1 MTISIGPKRASAA
14 SSALAMLA
22 AAVTSITILWARP
35 FAVPISL
42 TVLASASARRA
53 ATVTRAPRAAR
64 NTAKK
69 RPRPLEPPVTRTC
82 LPSSE
87 NRSLIAHLLQTR
99 CSLSSHLIP
108 DQDRPTHRAV
118 EIALVRRGCDR
129 QHVFLQHEVADL
141 VGSGPGLVPRGVD
154 VVDHDVLAQGERA
167 CISHHGAQQLHAFFV
182 RWHRVAR
189 RDAVIAREDR
199 VHAAVR
205 RVADVTDWSVAE
217 LIVALPV
224 GQAFTNIGSQTP
236 RSDHGTID
244 GRLAPL
250 HRCQGFFV
258 CRHVSLLLPKVMPTK
273 VWP

>member
-1 MTISIGPKRASAA
+1 
-14 SSALAMLA
+14 MLA
-22 AAVTSITILWARP
+22 AAVTSITTLWARP

-99 CSLSSHLIP
+99 CSSSHLVP

-118 EIALVRRGCDR
+118 EVALVRRGCDR
-129 QHVFLQHEVADL
+129 QHVSLQHEVANL
-141 VGSGPGLVPRGVD
+141 VGAGPGLVPRGVD
-154 VVDHDVLAQGERA
+154 VVDHDVLAQRERA
-167 CISHHGAQQLHAFFV
+167 CIGHHSAQQLHAFLV
-182 RWHRVAR
+182 RWHYVAR
-189 RDAVIAREDR
+189 RDAVIAREDG

-205 RVADVTDWSVAE
+205 RVADVADRSLAE
-217 LIVALPV
+217 LIVPLPGGQALP
-224 GQAFTNIGSQTP
+224 NIGSEPP
-236 RSDHGTID
+236 RPDYGTID
-244 GRLAPL
+244 RRLARL
-250 HRCQGFFV
+250 HRCQDFFV
-258 CRHVSLLLPKVMPTK
+258 CRHASLLLLTVIPTK
-273 VWP
+273 V